1 MTALTGLV
9 QNQPWY
15 VLLAAATAMLFALM
29 FAISLCRA
37 LVVLAQHA
45 FAAIC
50 QGVSTLT
57 EWMFAMIVATVLAC
71 VRVTGKLLLALL
83 WHVSRPFVLAVDQ
96 ARSFIRKRV
105 DALMAGVERQREMR
119 KLWRESGF
127 GTWKEFRWAFENG
140 GGPDQSGHRSEE
152 PPPGRGSPKTFQEAC
167 ALLGLPIDGS
177 FTHTALNAAYR
188 ARMQKAHPDR
198 DGDTVLAAQLN
209 TARDLIRKYKGWT

>member
-15 VLLAAATAMLFALM
+15 ILLAATAAMLFALM
-29 FAISLCRA
+29 LAISLCRA
-37 LVVLAQHA
+37 LVVLAQHG

-57 EWMFAMIVATVLAC
+57 EWMFATIVATVLAC
-71 VRVTGKLLLALL
+71 GRVTGKLLLALL
-83 WHVSRPFVLAVDQ
+83 WYVSRPFVLAADQ
-96 ARSFIRKRV
+96 ARSFIRTRV

-140 GGPDQSGHRSEE
+140 AVPTSRDTKVKNRFRDADRRRPSKRRALSSDFRS
-152 PPPGRGSPKTFQEAC
+152 T
-167 ALLGLPIDGS
+167 
-177 FTHTALNAAYR
+177 
-188 ARMQKAHPDR
+188 DR
-198 DGDTVLAAQLN
+198 S
-209 TARDLIRKYKGWT
+209 RRRR